1 MNELPIL
8 FMSKESPGREGIAER
23 TLNALAANLYT
34 WTIPKT
40 IFFSIAGSYDYF
52 EKLKNISN
60 EIGFKVN
67 GTITNKFNRSS
78 TAGEAWNDSLK
89 LLFDS
94 GHEMYLRMEDDFLL
108 NDIMNVKRYIELLES
123 NDKVGMVRLGL
134 MPINLNLR
142 SVGWYDKDNQGH
154 IFFDC
159 LPTSPYAYSGN
170 PGLIH
175 KRMHDQVGYFHE
187 THNPGDIEI
196 DFDSRV
202 RQNMVNGGCRIWY
215 PLELGKYGTYG
226 AFSHIG
232 DVKSY

>member
-8 FMSKESPGREGIAER
+8 FMSKETDGREGIVEA
-23 TLNALAANLYT
+23 TIYNLFT
-34 WTIPKT
+34 HLKT
-40 IFFSIAGSYDYF
+40 KRELVFYGAIAGSGIYF
-52 EKLKNISN
+52 DKIESILNSFNFKNKLYEFTNTRA
-60 EIGFKVN
+60 GFAWNMVVN
-67 GTITNKFNRSS
+67 GIFNDGYDKYFR
-78 TAGEAWNDSLK
+78 
-89 LLFDS
+89 F
-94 GHEMYLRMEDDFLL
+94 EDDFKLKEDF
-108 NDIMNVKRYIELLES
+108 NIDTYIELLET